1 MMFLMF
7 FWGILGGFLIG
18 FSGMFIWLGIFPF
31 KITVPALLKTSVVKR
46 ERKNVCV
53 SECA

>member
-1 MMFLMF
+1 MF

-18 FSGMFIWLGIFPF
+18 FSGMF